1 MNGSDSTFIV
11 VKADWVTLDPIIAKI
26 NTNSNK
32 WTLMKKKK
40 KNK

>member
-11 VKADWVTLDPIIAKI
+11 VKGDLVTLDPIITQI
-26 NTNSNK
+26 NTISNK

-40 KNK
+40 NR